1 MQIPLHQLYLQWNL
15 VPLGSYLSGV
25 RRQRQRCSVDVHN
38 RVRFLLKAMEQGQG
52 HHFSRDGRQPLGW
65 QMLRAQLLHLFLHR
79 YLPVKEYGRWVK
91 RKAPSYE
98 MP

>member
-38 RVRFLLKAMEQGQG
+38 RVRSLLKAIQQGQG
-52 HHFSRDGRQPLGW
+52 HHISRDRQQPVGW
-65 QMLRAQLLHLFLHR
+65 QVLLAQLLHLFLRR
-79 YLPVKEYGRWVK
+79 YFLVNECGRWVK